1 MKKKVMAFVLTASM
15 ILPLVACGNSGG
27 SGAAAPAA
35 KTEAGS
41 ENTEAAQ
48 TEAKKAEAADDT
60 EAAGEAQAAATEGAS
75 YSINVASTF
84 APEGPVHQVMEEFK
98 SNIETASG
106 GRIKVVIHPS
116 GALGGAREVAEGLHA
131 GTIEMGALGCE
142 DFEYYAPEYSILEAP
157 YLFRDVDHFKNF
169 MDTYGDQIF
178 SEVQEKSGIMTSA
191 WFYRGARMMTANK
204 KIEKPEDLKGL
215 KFRLPS
221 IPVRVSVFEAFG
233 ASPTIVDFSELYMA
247 LKTGTVDAQENPP
260 ETIYSYKYY
269 EAQKYLILSSHIF
282 TLARYI
288 TSESWFNTLT
298 PEDQALIGQAWADAQ
313 AKVTAEYPDPDAT
326 YIEKCQAEGME
337 VVTPDN
343 EAFIKLAAPVVQE
356 YNDKNWKPGL
366 LDMVNDL
373 K

>member
-1 MKKKVMAFVLTASM
+1 MKRKVTALVLTAAMMLS
-15 ILPLVACGNSGG
+15 LAACGGNGAKSTSSAPASEPVNSAAEG
-27 SGAAAPAA
+27 STDASGKEEQPAAA
-35 KTEAGS
+35 
-41 ENTEAAQ
+41 
-48 TEAKKAEAADDT
+48 
-60 EAAGEAQAAATEGAS
+60 EGKS
-75 YSINVASTF
+75 YTINVASTF

-98 SNIETASG
+98 NNIETASG

-116 GALGGAREVAEGLHA
+116 GALGGAREVSEGVHA

-169 MDTYGDQIF
+169 LNTHGDQLF
-178 SEVQEKSGIMTSA
+178 SEVQEKSGIITSA
-191 WFYRGARMMTANK
+191 WFYRGARMMTSNK
-204 KIEKPEDLKGL
+204 KITTPDDLKGL

-233 ASPTIVDFSELYMA
+233 ASPTIVDFAELYMA

-288 TSESWFNTLT
+288 TSEEWFNTLT
-298 PEDQALIGQAWADAQ
+298 VEDQQLINTAGKDAA
-313 AKVTAEYPDPDAT
+313 AKVAEEYPDPDAT
-326 YIEKCQAEGME
+326 YIEKCQDEGME

-343 EAFIKLAAPVVQE
+343 QAFMELAAPVVE
-356 YNDKNWKPGL
+356 KYNQDNWKPGL
-366 LDMVNDL
+366 LDLIDSTQ
-373 K
+373 

>member
-1 MKKKVMAFVLTASM
+1 MKRKVTALVLTAAMMLS
-15 ILPLVACGNSGG
+15 LAACGGNGAKSTSSAPASEPVNSAAEG
-27 SGAAAPAA
+27 STDASGKEEQPAAA
-35 KTEAGS
+35 
-41 ENTEAAQ
+41 
-48 TEAKKAEAADDT
+48 
-60 EAAGEAQAAATEGAS
+60 EGKS
-75 YSINVASTF
+75 YTINVASTF

-98 SNIETASG
+98 NNIETASG

-116 GALGGAREVAEGLHA
+116 GALGGAREVSEGVHA

-169 MDTYGDQIF
+169 LNTHGDQLF
-178 SEVQEKSGIMTSA
+178 SEVQEKSGIITSA
-191 WFYRGARMMTANK
+191 WFYRGARMMTSNK
-204 KIEKPEDLKGL
+204 KITTPDDLKGL

-233 ASPTIVDFSELYMA
+233 ASPTIVDFAELYMA

-288 TSESWFNTLT
+288 TSEEWFNTLT
-298 PEDQALIGQAWADAQ
+298 AEDQQLINTAWKDAA
-313 AKVTAEYPDPDAT
+313 AKVAEEYPDPDAT
-326 YIEKCQAEGME
+326 YIEKCQEEGME

-343 EAFIKLAAPVVQE
+343 PAFMELAAPVVKK
-356 YNDKNWKPGL
+356 YNQDNWKPGL
-366 LDMVNDL
+366 LDLIDSTQ
-373 K
+373 

>member
-1 MKKKVMAFVLTASM
+1 MKRKVTALVLTAAMMLS
-15 ILPLVACGNSGG
+15 LAACGGNGAKSTSSAPASEPVNSAAEG
-27 SGAAAPAA
+27 STDASGKEEQPAAA
-35 KTEAGS
+35 
-41 ENTEAAQ
+41 
-48 TEAKKAEAADDT
+48 
-60 EAAGEAQAAATEGAS
+60 EGKS
-75 YSINVASTF
+75 YTINVASTF

-98 SNIETASG
+98 NNIETASG

-116 GALGGAREVAEGLHA
+116 GALGGAREVSEGVHA

-169 MDTYGDQIF
+169 LNTDGDQLF
-178 SEVQEKSGIMTSA
+178 SEVQEKSGIITSA
-191 WFYRGARMMTANK
+191 WFYRGARMMTSNK
-204 KIEKPEDLKGL
+204 KITTPDDLKGL

-233 ASPTIVDFSELYMA
+233 ASPTIVDFAELYMA

-288 TSESWFNTLT
+288 TSEEWFNTLT
-298 PEDQALIGQAWADAQ
+298 VEDQQLINTAWKDAA
-313 AKVTAEYPDPDAT
+313 AKVAEEYPDPDAT
-326 YIEKCQAEGME
+326 YIEKCQEEGME

-343 EAFIKLAAPVVQE
+343 QAFMELAAPVVE
-356 YNDKNWKPGL
+356 KYNQDNWKPGL
-366 LDMVNDL
+366 LDLIDSTQ
-373 K
+373 

>member
-1 MKKKVMAFVLTASM
+1 MKRKVTALVLTAAMMLS
-15 ILPLVACGNSGG
+15 LAACGGNGAKSTSSAPASEPVNSGAEG
-27 SGAAAPAA
+27 STDASGKEEQPAAA
-35 KTEAGS
+35 
-41 ENTEAAQ
+41 
-48 TEAKKAEAADDT
+48 
-60 EAAGEAQAAATEGAS
+60 EGKS
-75 YSINVASTF
+75 YTINVASTF

-98 SNIETASG
+98 NNIETASG

-116 GALGGAREVAEGLHA
+116 GALGGAREVSEGVHA

-169 MDTYGDQIF
+169 LNTHGDQLF
-178 SEVQEKSGIMTSA
+178 SEVQEKSGIITSA
-191 WFYRGARMMTANK
+191 WFYRGARMMTSNK
-204 KIEKPEDLKGL
+204 KITTPDDLKGL

-233 ASPTIVDFSELYMA
+233 ASPTIVDFAELYMA

-288 TSESWFNTLT
+288 TSEEWFNTLT
-298 PEDQALIGQAWADAQ
+298 VEDQQLINTAWKDAA
-313 AKVTAEYPDPDAT
+313 AKVAEEYPDPDAT
-326 YIEKCQAEGME
+326 YIEKCQEEGME

-343 EAFIKLAAPVVQE
+343 QAFMELAAPVVE
-356 YNDKNWKPGL
+356 KYNQDNWKPGL
-366 LDMVNDL
+366 LDLIDSTQ
-373 K
+373 

>member
-1 MKKKVMAFVLTASM
+1 MKKKVMAVALTASM
-15 ILPLVACGNSGG
+15 ILSLAGCGG
-27 SGAAAPAA
+27 SAGSAATEAA
-35 KTEAGS
+35 KTEPAK
-41 ENTEAAQ
+41 TEAAAG
-48 TEAKKAEAADDT
+48 TEAADGKET
-60 EAAGEAQAAATEGAS
+60 ETAKEAPAATEGAS

-98 SNIETASG
+98 TNIETASG

-169 MDTYGDQIF
+169 MNQYGDQIF

-298 PEDQALIGQAWADAQ
+298 PEDQELIAQAWTDAQ
-313 AKVTAEYPDPDAT
+313 EKVSAEYPDPDAT

-343 EAFIKLAAPVVQE
+343 QAFIELAAPVVQE

-366 LDMVNDL
+366 LDMVNAL

>member
-1 MKKKVMAFVLTASM
+1 MKRKVTALVLTAAMMLS
-15 ILPLVACGNSGG
+15 LAACGGNGAKSTSSAPASEPVNSAAEG
-27 SGAAAPAA
+27 STDASGKEEQPAAA
-35 KTEAGS
+35 
-41 ENTEAAQ
+41 
-48 TEAKKAEAADDT
+48 
-60 EAAGEAQAAATEGAS
+60 EGKS
-75 YSINVASTF
+75 YTINVASTF

-98 SNIETASG
+98 NNIETASG

-116 GALGGAREVAEGLHA
+116 GALGGAREVSEGVHA

-169 MDTYGDQIF
+169 LNTHGDQLF
-178 SEVQEKSGIMTSA
+178 SEVQEKSGIITSA
-191 WFYRGARMMTANK
+191 WFYRGARMMTSNK
-204 KIEKPEDLKGL
+204 KITTPDDLKGL

-233 ASPTIVDFSELYMA
+233 ASPTIVDFAELYMA

-288 TSESWFNTLT
+288 TSSWHFS
-298 PEDQALIGQAWADAQ
+298 I
-313 AKVTAEYPDPDAT
+313 
-326 YIEKCQAEGME
+326 
-337 VVTPDN
+337 
-343 EAFIKLAAPVVQE
+343 
-356 YNDKNWKPGL
+356 
-366 LDMVNDL
+366 
-373 K
+373 

>member
-1 MKKKVMAFVLTASM
+1 MKRKVTALVLTAAMMLS
-15 ILPLVACGNSGG
+15 LAACGGNGAKSTSSAPASEPVNSAAEG
-27 SGAAAPAA
+27 STDASGKEEQPAAA
-35 KTEAGS
+35 
-41 ENTEAAQ
+41 
-48 TEAKKAEAADDT
+48 
-60 EAAGEAQAAATEGAS
+60 EGKS
-75 YSINVASTF
+75 YTINVASTF

-98 SNIETASG
+98 NNIETASG

-116 GALGGAREVAEGLHA
+116 GALGGAREVSEGVHA

-169 MDTYGDQIF
+169 LNTHGDQLF
-178 SEVQEKSGIMTSA
+178 SEVQEKSGIITSA
-191 WFYRGARMMTANK
+191 WFYRGARMMTSNK
-204 KIEKPEDLKGL
+204 KITTPDDLKGL

-233 ASPTIVDFSELYMA
+233 ASPTIVDFAELYMA

-288 TSESWFNTLT
+288 TSEEWFNTLT
-298 PEDQALIGQAWADAQ
+298 AEDQQLINTAWKDAA
-313 AKVTAEYPDPDAT
+313 AKVAEEYPDPDAT
-326 YIEKCQAEGME
+326 YIEKCQEEGME

-343 EAFIKLAAPVVQE
+343 QAFMELAAPVVE
-356 YNDKNWKPGL
+356 KYNQDNWKPGL
-366 LDMVNDL
+366 LDLIDSTQ
-373 K
+373 

>member
-1 MKKKVMAFVLTASM
+1 MKRKLTAAVLTASL
-15 ILPLVACGNSGG
+15 ILSLAACGGTGAKSLTSAPASEPANSAAEKPAED
-27 SGAAAPAA
+27 SGKEEPAAA
-35 KTEAGS
+35 
-41 ENTEAAQ
+41 
-48 TEAKKAEAADDT
+48 AE
-60 EAAGEAQAAATEGAS
+60 GKS
-75 YSINVASTF
+75 YTINVASTF
-84 APEGPVHQVMEEFK
+84 APEGPVHQVMEEFQ
-98 SNIETASG
+98 NNVETASG

-116 GALGGAREVAEGLHA
+116 GALGGAREVSEGVHA

-169 MDTYGDQIF
+169 LDTHGDQLF
-178 SEVQEKSGIMTSA
+178 SEVQEKSGIITSA
-191 WFYRGARMMTANK
+191 WFYRGARMMTSNK
-204 KIEKPEDLKGL
+204 KITTPDDLKGL

-233 ASPTIVDFSELYMA
+233 ASPTIVDFAELYMA

-288 TSESWFNTLT
+288 TSEDWFNTLT
-298 PEDQALIGQAWADAQ
+298 AEDQQLIQTAWADAA
-313 AKVTAEYPDPDAT
+313 AKVAEEYPDPDAT
-326 YIEKCQAEGME
+326 YIEKCQEEGME

-343 EAFIKLAAPVVQE
+343 QAFMELAAPVVE
-356 YNDKNWKPGL
+356 KYNQDNWKPGL
-366 LDMVNDL
+366 LDLINSTQ
-373 K
+373 

>member
-1 MKKKVMAFVLTASM
+1 MKRKVTALVLTAAMMLS
-15 ILPLVACGNSGG
+15 LAACGGNGAKSTSSAPASEPVNSAAEG
-27 SGAAAPAA
+27 STDASGKEEQPAAA
-35 KTEAGS
+35 
-41 ENTEAAQ
+41 
-48 TEAKKAEAADDT
+48 
-60 EAAGEAQAAATEGAS
+60 EGKS
-75 YSINVASTF
+75 YTINVASTF

-98 SNIETASG
+98 NNIETASG

-116 GALGGAREVAEGLHA
+116 GALGGAREVSEGVHA

-157 YLFRDVDHFKNF
+157 YLFRDVDHFNNF
-169 MDTYGDQIF
+169 LNTHGDQLF
-178 SEVQEKSGIMTSA
+178 SEVQEKSGIITSA
-191 WFYRGARMMTANK
+191 WFYRGARMMTSNK
-204 KIEKPEDLKGL
+204 KITTPDDLKGL

-233 ASPTIVDFSELYMA
+233 ASPTIVDFAELYMA

-288 TSESWFNTLT
+288 TSEEWFNTLT
-298 PEDQALIGQAWADAQ
+298 VEDQQLINTAWKDAA
-313 AKVTAEYPDPDAT
+313 AKVAEEYPDPDAT
-326 YIEKCQAEGME
+326 YIEKCQEEGME

-343 EAFIKLAAPVVQE
+343 QAFMELAAPVVE
-356 YNDKNWKPGL
+356 KYNQDNWKPGL
-366 LDMVNDL
+366 LDLIDSTQ
-373 K
+373 

>member
-1 MKKKVMAFVLTASM
+1 MKRKVTALVLTAAMMLS
-15 ILPLVACGNSGG
+15 LAACGGNGAKSTSSAPASEPVNSAAEG
-27 SGAAAPAA
+27 STDASGKEEQPAAA
-35 KTEAGS
+35 
-41 ENTEAAQ
+41 
-48 TEAKKAEAADDT
+48 
-60 EAAGEAQAAATEGAS
+60 EGKS
-75 YSINVASTF
+75 YTINVASTF

-98 SNIETASG
+98 NNIETASG

-116 GALGGAREVAEGLHA
+116 GALGGAREESEGVHA

-169 MDTYGDQIF
+169 LNTHGDQLF
-178 SEVQEKSGIMTSA
+178 SEVQEKSGIITSA
-191 WFYRGARMMTANK
+191 WFYRGARMMTSNK
-204 KIEKPEDLKGL
+204 KITTPDDLKGL

-233 ASPTIVDFSELYMA
+233 ASPTIVDFAELYMA

-288 TSESWFNTLT
+288 TSEEWFNTLT
-298 PEDQALIGQAWADAQ
+298 VEDQQLINTAWKDAA
-313 AKVTAEYPDPDAT
+313 AKVAEEYPDPDAT
-326 YIEKCQAEGME
+326 YIEKCQEEGME

-343 EAFIKLAAPVVQE
+343 QAFMELAAPVVE
-356 YNDKNWKPGL
+356 KYNQDNWKPGL
-366 LDMVNDL
+366 LDLIDSTQ
-373 K
+373 

>member
-1 MKKKVMAFVLTASM
+1 MKRKVTALVLTAAMMLS
-15 ILPLVACGNSGG
+15 LAACGGNGAKSTSSAPASEPVNSAAEG
-27 SGAAAPAA
+27 STDASGKEEQPAAA
-35 KTEAGS
+35 
-41 ENTEAAQ
+41 
-48 TEAKKAEAADDT
+48 
-60 EAAGEAQAAATEGAS
+60 EGKS
-75 YSINVASTF
+75 YTINVASTF

-98 SNIETASG
+98 NNIETASG

-116 GALGGAREVAEGLHA
+116 GALGGAREVSEGVHA

-169 MDTYGDQIF
+169 LNTHGDQLF
-178 SEVQEKSGIMTSA
+178 SEVQEKSGIITSA
-191 WFYRGARMMTANK
+191 WFYRGARMMTSNK
-204 KIEKPEDLKGL
+204 KITTPDDLKGL

-233 ASPTIVDFSELYMA
+233 ASPTIVDFAELYMA

-288 TSESWFNTLT
+288 TSEEWFNTLT
-298 PEDQALIGQAWADAQ
+298 VEDQQLINTAWKDAA
-313 AKVTAEYPDPDAT
+313 AKVAEEYPDPDAT
-326 YIEKCQAEGME
+326 YIEKCQEEGME

-343 EAFIKLAAPVVQE
+343 QAFMELAAPVVKK
-356 YNDKNWKPGL
+356 YNQDNWKPGL
-366 LDMVNDL
+366 LDLIDSTQ
-373 K
+373 

>member
-1 MKKKVMAFVLTASM
+1 MKRKVTALVLTAAMMLS
-15 ILPLVACGNSGG
+15 LAACGGNGAKSTSSAPASEPVNSAAEG
-27 SGAAAPAA
+27 STDASGKEEQPAAA
-35 KTEAGS
+35 
-41 ENTEAAQ
+41 
-48 TEAKKAEAADDT
+48 
-60 EAAGEAQAAATEGAS
+60 EGKS
-75 YSINVASTF
+75 YTINVASTF

-98 SNIETASG
+98 NNIETASG

-116 GALGGAREVAEGLHA
+116 GALGGAREVSEGVHA

-169 MDTYGDQIF
+169 LNTHGDQLF
-178 SEVQEKSGIMTSA
+178 SEVQEKSGIITSA
-191 WFYRGARMMTANK
+191 WFYRGARMMTSNK
-204 KIEKPEDLKGL
+204 KITTPDDLKGL

-221 IPVRVSVFEAFG
+221 IPVRVSVVEAFG
-233 ASPTIVDFSELYMA
+233 ASPTIVDFAELYMA

-288 TSESWFNTLT
+288 TSEEWFNTLT
-298 PEDQALIGQAWADAQ
+298 VEDQQLINTAWKDAA
-313 AKVTAEYPDPDAT
+313 AKVAEEYPDPDAT
-326 YIEKCQAEGME
+326 YIEKCQEEGME

-343 EAFIKLAAPVVQE
+343 QAFMELAAPVVE
-356 YNDKNWKPGL
+356 KYNQDNWKPGL
-366 LDMVNDL
+366 LDLIDSTQ
-373 K
+373 

>member
-1 MKKKVMAFVLTASM
+1 MKRKVTALVLTAAMMLS
-15 ILPLVACGNSGG
+15 LAACGGNGAKSTSSAPASEPVTSAAEGSTDASGKEEQP
-27 SGAAAPAA
+27 AAA
-35 KTEAGS
+35 
-41 ENTEAAQ
+41 
-48 TEAKKAEAADDT
+48 
-60 EAAGEAQAAATEGAS
+60 EGKS
-75 YSINVASTF
+75 YTINVASTF

-98 SNIETASG
+98 NNIETASG

-116 GALGGAREVAEGLHA
+116 GALGGAREVSEGVHA

-169 MDTYGDQIF
+169 LNTHGDQLF
-178 SEVQEKSGIMTSA
+178 SEVQEKSGIITSA
-191 WFYRGARMMTANK
+191 WFYRGARMMTSNK
-204 KIEKPEDLKGL
+204 KITTPDDLKGL

-233 ASPTIVDFSELYMA
+233 ASPTIVDFAELYMA

-288 TSESWFNTLT
+288 TSEEWFNTLT
-298 PEDQALIGQAWADAQ
+298 VEDQQLINTAWKDAA
-313 AKVTAEYPDPDAT
+313 AKVAEEYPDPDAT
-326 YIEKCQAEGME
+326 YIEKCQEEGME

-343 EAFIKLAAPVVQE
+343 QAFMELAAPVVE
-356 YNDKNWKPGL
+356 KYNQDNWKPGL
-366 LDMVNDL
+366 LDLIDSTQ
-373 K
+373 

>member
-1 MKKKVMAFVLTASM
+1 MKKFMSCILTASM
-15 ILPLVACGNSGG
+15 VLPLIACGNQTTGATKETVKTTVEAAAKG
-27 SGAAAPAA
+27 SEATTGAAQ
-35 KTEAGS
+35 KGAG
-41 ENTEAAQ
+41 
-48 TEAKKAEAADDT
+48 
-60 EAAGEAQAAATEGAS
+60 EGAS
-75 YSINVASTF
+75 YTINIASTF
-84 APEGPVHQVMEEFK
+84 APTGPVHQVMEEFK
-98 SNIETASG
+98 TNIETSSS
-106 GRIKVVIHPS
+106 GRIQVVIHPS

-157 YLFRDVDHFKNF
+157 YLFRDAEHFKNF
-169 MDTYGDQIF
+169 LNTHGDQIF

-204 KIEKPEDLKGL
+204 AIMEPGDLKGL

-247 LKTGTVDAQENPP
+247 LKTGTADAQENPP

-282 TLARYI
+282 TLSRYI

-298 PEDQALIGQAWADAQ
+298 AEDQDLINQSWADAQ
-313 AKVTAEYPDPDAT
+313 ETVTAEYPDPDAT
-326 YIEKCQAEGME
+326 YIEKCKEEGME
-337 VVTPDN
+337 VITPNND
-343 EAFIKLAAPVVQE
+343 AFIELAAPVVQD
-356 YNDKNWKPGL
+356 YNDKNWKAGL
-366 LDMVNDL
+366 LELVNSIQ
-373 K
+373 

>member
-1 MKKKVMAFVLTASM
+1 MKRKVTALVLTAAMMLS
-15 ILPLVACGNSGG
+15 LAACGGNGAKSTSSAPASEPVNSAAEG
-27 SGAAAPAA
+27 STDASGKEEQPAAA
-35 KTEAGS
+35 
-41 ENTEAAQ
+41 
-48 TEAKKAEAADDT
+48 
-60 EAAGEAQAAATEGAS
+60 EGKS
-75 YSINVASTF
+75 YTINVASTF

-98 SNIETASG
+98 NNIETASG

-116 GALGGAREVAEGLHA
+116 GALGGAREVSEGVHA

-169 MDTYGDQIF
+169 LNTHGDQLF
-178 SEVQEKSGIMTSA
+178 SEVQEKSGIITSA
-191 WFYRGARMMTANK
+191 WFYRGARMMTSNK
-204 KIEKPEDLKGL
+204 KITTPDDLKGL

-233 ASPTIVDFSELYMA
+233 ASPTIVDFAELYMA

-288 TSESWFNTLT
+288 TSEEWFNTLT
-298 PEDQALIGQAWADAQ
+298 VEDQQLINTAWKDAA
-313 AKVTAEYPDPDAT
+313 AKVAEEYPDPDAT
-326 YIEKCQAEGME
+326 YIEKCQEQGME

-343 EAFIKLAAPVVQE
+343 QAFMELAAPVVE
-356 YNDKNWKPGL
+356 KYNQDNWKPGL
-366 LDMVNDL
+366 LDLIDSTQ
-373 K
+373 

>member
-1 MKKKVMAFVLTASM
+1 MKRKVTALVLTAAMMLS
-15 ILPLVACGNSGG
+15 LAACGGNGAKSTSSAPASEQVNSAAEG
-27 SGAAAPAA
+27 STDASGKEEQPAAA
-35 KTEAGS
+35 
-41 ENTEAAQ
+41 
-48 TEAKKAEAADDT
+48 
-60 EAAGEAQAAATEGAS
+60 EGKS
-75 YSINVASTF
+75 YTINVASTF

-98 SNIETASG
+98 NNIETASG

-116 GALGGAREVAEGLHA
+116 GALGGAREVSEGVHA

-169 MDTYGDQIF
+169 LNTHGDQLF
-178 SEVQEKSGIMTSA
+178 SEVQEKSGIITSA
-191 WFYRGARMMTANK
+191 WFYRGARMMTSNK
-204 KIEKPEDLKGL
+204 KITTPDDLKGL

-233 ASPTIVDFSELYMA
+233 ASPTIVDFAELYMA

-288 TSESWFNTLT
+288 TSEEWFNTLT
-298 PEDQALIGQAWADAQ
+298 VEDQQLINTAWKDAA
-313 AKVTAEYPDPDAT
+313 AKVAEEYPDPDAT
-326 YIEKCQAEGME
+326 YIEKCQEEGME

-343 EAFIKLAAPVVQE
+343 QAFMELAAPVVE
-356 YNDKNWKPGL
+356 KYNQDNWKPGL
-366 LDMVNDL
+366 LDLIDSTQ
-373 K
+373 

>member
-1 MKKKVMAFVLTASM
+1 MKRKVTALVLTAAMMLS
-15 ILPLVACGNSGG
+15 LAACGGNGAKSTSSAPASEPVNSAAEG
-27 SGAAAPAA
+27 STDASGKEEQPAAA
-35 KTEAGS
+35 
-41 ENTEAAQ
+41 
-48 TEAKKAEAADDT
+48 
-60 EAAGEAQAAATEGAS
+60 EGKS
-75 YSINVASTF
+75 YTINVASTF

-98 SNIETASG
+98 NNIETASG

-116 GALGGAREVAEGLHA
+116 GALGGAREVSEGVHA

-169 MDTYGDQIF
+169 LNTHGDQLF
-178 SEVQEKSGIMTSA
+178 SEVQEKSGIITSA
-191 WFYRGARMMTANK
+191 WFYRGARMMTSNK
-204 KIEKPEDLKGL
+204 KITTPDDLKGL

-233 ASPTIVDFSELYMA
+233 ASPTIVDFAELYMA

-288 TSESWFNTLT
+288 TSEEWFNTLT
-298 PEDQALIGQAWADAQ
+298 VEDQQLINTAWKDAA
-313 AKVTAEYPDPDAT
+313 AKVAEEYPDPDAT
-326 YIEKCQAEGME
+326 YIEKCQEEGME

-343 EAFIKLAAPVVQE
+343 QAFMELAAPVVE
-356 YNDKNWKPGL
+356 KYNQDNWKPGL
-366 LDMVNDL
+366 LDLIDSTQ
-373 K
+373 

>member
-1 MKKKVMAFVLTASM
+1 MKRKVTALVLTAAMMLS
-15 ILPLVACGNSGG
+15 LAACGGNGAKSTSSAPASEPVNSAAEG
-27 SGAAAPAA
+27 STDASGKEEQPAAA
-35 KTEAGS
+35 
-41 ENTEAAQ
+41 
-48 TEAKKAEAADDT
+48 
-60 EAAGEAQAAATEGAS
+60 EGKS
-75 YSINVASTF
+75 YTINVASTF

-98 SNIETASG
+98 NNIETASG

-116 GALGGAREVAEGLHA
+116 GALGGAREVSEGVHA

-169 MDTYGDQIF
+169 LNTHGDQLF
-178 SEVQEKSGIMTSA
+178 SEVQEKSGIITSA
-191 WFYRGARMMTANK
+191 WFYSGARMMTSNK
-204 KIEKPEDLKGL
+204 KITTPDDLKGL

-233 ASPTIVDFSELYMA
+233 ASPTIVDFAELYMA

-288 TSESWFNTLT
+288 TSEEWFNTLT
-298 PEDQALIGQAWADAQ
+298 VEDQQLINTAWKDAA
-313 AKVTAEYPDPDAT
+313 AKVAEEYPDPDAT
-326 YIEKCQAEGME
+326 YIEKCQEEGME

-343 EAFIKLAAPVVQE
+343 QAFMELAAPVVE
-356 YNDKNWKPGL
+356 KYNQDNWKPGL
-366 LDMVNDL
+366 LDLIDSTQ
-373 K
+373 

>member
-1 MKKKVMAFVLTASM
+1 MKRKVTALVLTAAMMLS
-15 ILPLVACGNSGG
+15 LAACGGNGAKSTSSAPASEPVNSAAEG
-27 SGAAAPAA
+27 STDASGKEEQPAAA
-35 KTEAGS
+35 
-41 ENTEAAQ
+41 
-48 TEAKKAEAADDT
+48 
-60 EAAGEAQAAATEGAS
+60 EGKS
-75 YSINVASTF
+75 YTINVASTF

-98 SNIETASG
+98 NNIETASG

-116 GALGGAREVAEGLHA
+116 GALGGAREVSEGVHA

-169 MDTYGDQIF
+169 LNTHGDQLF
-178 SEVQEKSGIMTSA
+178 SEVQEKSGIITSA
-191 WFYRGARMMTANK
+191 WFYRGARMMTSNK
-204 KIEKPEDLKGL
+204 KITTPDDLKGM

-233 ASPTIVDFSELYMA
+233 ASPTIVDFAELYMA

-288 TSESWFNTLT
+288 TSEEWFNTLT
-298 PEDQALIGQAWADAQ
+298 VEDQQLINTAWKDAA
-313 AKVTAEYPDPDAT
+313 AKVAEEYPDPDAT
-326 YIEKCQAEGME
+326 YIEKCQEEGME

-343 EAFIKLAAPVVQE
+343 QAFMELAAPVVE
-356 YNDKNWKPGL
+356 KYNQDNWKPGL
-366 LDMVNDL
+366 LDLIDSTQ
-373 K
+373 

>member
-1 MKKKVMAFVLTASM
+1 MKRKVTALVLTAAMMLS
-15 ILPLVACGNSGG
+15 LAACGGNGAKSTSSAPASEPVNSAAEG
-27 SGAAAPAA
+27 STDASGKEEQPAAA
-35 KTEAGS
+35 
-41 ENTEAAQ
+41 
-48 TEAKKAEAADDT
+48 
-60 EAAGEAQAAATEGAS
+60 EGKS
-75 YSINVASTF
+75 YTINVASTF

-98 SNIETASG
+98 NNIETASG

-116 GALGGAREVAEGLHA
+116 GALGGAREVSEGVHA

-169 MDTYGDQIF
+169 LNTHGDQLF
-178 SEVQEKSGIMTSA
+178 SEVQEKSGIITSA
-191 WFYRGARMMTANK
+191 WFYRGARMMTSNK
-204 KIEKPEDLKGL
+204 KIATPDDLKGL

-233 ASPTIVDFSELYMA
+233 ASPTIVDFAELYMA

-288 TSESWFNTLT
+288 TSEEWFNTLT
-298 PEDQALIGQAWADAQ
+298 VEDQQLINTAWKDAA
-313 AKVTAEYPDPDAT
+313 AKVAEEYPDPDAT
-326 YIEKCQAEGME
+326 YIEKCQEEGME

-343 EAFIKLAAPVVQE
+343 QAFMELAAPVVE
-356 YNDKNWKPGL
+356 KYNQDNWKPGL
-366 LDMVNDL
+366 LDLIDSTQ
-373 K
+373 

>member
-1 MKKKVMAFVLTASM
+1 MKKKIMALVLTAAMVLS
-15 ILPLVACGNSGG
+15 LAACSSTG
-27 SGAAAPAA
+27 STAKTTAAPAETA
-35 KTEAGS
+35 GTEEKG
-41 ENTEAAQ
+41 TEEKGTQ
-48 TEAKKAEAADDT
+48 
-60 EAAGEAQAAATEGAS
+60 GEVKEPASEGAS
-75 YSINVASTF
+75 YTINIASTF

-98 SNIETASG
+98 ANIETSSG

-116 GALGGAREVAEGLHA
+116 GALGGAREVSEGLHA

-157 YLFRDVDHFKNF
+157 YLFKDVDHFKNF
-169 MDTYGDQIF
+169 INTYGDQIF

-288 TSESWFNTLT
+288 TSEDWFNSLT
-298 PEDQALIGQAWADAQ
+298 PEDQGLIDQAWADAQ
-313 AKVTAEYPDPDAT
+313 AKVTEEYPDPDAT

-343 EAFIKLAAPVVQE
+343 EAFIELAAPVVQK
-356 YNDKNWKPGL
+356 YNDENWKPGL
-366 LDMVNDL
+366 LELVNEL

>member
-1 MKKKVMAFVLTASM
+1 MKRKMMALALTVSM
-15 ILPLVACGNSGG
+15 VLPLAACGSSGG
-27 SGAAAPAA
+27 STATTAAEAA
-35 KTEAGS
+35 KTE
-41 ENTEAAQ
+41 EVKTEAAKDGESQ
-48 TEAKKAEAADDT
+48 AD
-60 EAAGEAQAAATEGAS
+60 GEASAAASASEGAS
-75 YSINVASTF
+75 YTVNVASTF

-98 SNIETASG
+98 ANVETASG

-116 GALGGAREVAEGLHA
+116 GALGGAREVAEGIHA

-157 YLFRDVDHFKNF
+157 YLFRDVEHFKNF
-169 MDTYGDQIF
+169 INTHGDQIF

-204 KIEKPEDLKGL
+204 EIVKPEDLKGL

-288 TSESWFNTLT
+288 TSEAWFNTLT
-298 PEDQALIGQAWADAQ
+298 PADQELISKAWTDAQ
-313 AKVTAEYPDPDAT
+313 TKVTEEYPDPDAT
-326 YIEKCQAEGME
+326 YIEKCEAEGMT

-343 EAFIKLAAPVVQE
+343 EAFIELAAPVVQK
-356 YNDKNWKPGL
+356 YNDENWKPGL
-366 LDMVNDL
+366 LELVNDT

>member
-1 MKKKVMAFVLTASM
+1 MKRKVTALVLTAAMMLS
-15 ILPLVACGNSGG
+15 LAACGGNGAKSTSSASASEPVNSAAEG
-27 SGAAAPAA
+27 SADASEKEEQPAAA
-35 KTEAGS
+35 
-41 ENTEAAQ
+41 
-48 TEAKKAEAADDT
+48 
-60 EAAGEAQAAATEGAS
+60 EGKS
-75 YSINVASTF
+75 YTINVASTF

-98 SNIETASG
+98 NNIETASG

-116 GALGGAREVAEGLHA
+116 GALGGAREVSEGVHA

-169 MDTYGDQIF
+169 LNTHGDQLF
-178 SEVQEKSGIMTSA
+178 SEVQEKSGIITSA
-191 WFYRGARMMTANK
+191 WFYRGARMMTSNK
-204 KIEKPEDLKGL
+204 KITTPDDLKGL

-233 ASPTIVDFSELYMA
+233 ASPTIVDFAELYMA

-288 TSESWFNTLT
+288 TSEEWFNTLT
-298 PEDQALIGQAWADAQ
+298 AEDQQLINTAWKDAA
-313 AKVTAEYPDPDAT
+313 AKVAEEYPDPDAT
-326 YIEKCQAEGME
+326 YIEKCQEEGME

-343 EAFIKLAAPVVQE
+343 QAFMELAAPVVE
-356 YNDKNWKPGL
+356 KYNQDNWKPGL
-366 LDMVNDL
+366 LDLIDSTQ
-373 K
+373 

>member
-1 MKKKVMAFVLTASM
+1 MKRKVTALGLTAAMMLS
-15 ILPLVACGNSGG
+15 LAACGGNGAKSTSSAPASEPVNSAAEG
-27 SGAAAPAA
+27 STDASGKEEQPAAA
-35 KTEAGS
+35 
-41 ENTEAAQ
+41 
-48 TEAKKAEAADDT
+48 
-60 EAAGEAQAAATEGAS
+60 EGKS
-75 YSINVASTF
+75 YTINVASTF

-98 SNIETASG
+98 NNIETASG

-116 GALGGAREVAEGLHA
+116 GALGGAREVSEGVHA

-169 MDTYGDQIF
+169 LNTHGDQLF
-178 SEVQEKSGIMTSA
+178 SEVQEKSGIITSA
-191 WFYRGARMMTANK
+191 WFYRGARMMTSNK
-204 KIEKPEDLKGL
+204 KITTPDDLKGL

-233 ASPTIVDFSELYMA
+233 ASPTIVDFAELYMA

-288 TSESWFNTLT
+288 TSEEWFNTLT
-298 PEDQALIGQAWADAQ
+298 VEDQQLINTAWKDAA
-313 AKVTAEYPDPDAT
+313 AKVAEEYPDPDAT
-326 YIEKCQAEGME
+326 YIEKCQEEGME

-343 EAFIKLAAPVVQE
+343 QAFMELAAPVVE
-356 YNDKNWKPGL
+356 KYNQDNWKPGL
-366 LDMVNDL
+366 LDLIDSTQ
-373 K
+373 

>member
-1 MKKKVMAFVLTASM
+1 MKRKVTALVLTAAMMLS
-15 ILPLVACGNSGG
+15 LAACGGNGAKSTSTAPASEPVNSAAEG
-27 SGAAAPAA
+27 STDASGKEEQPAAA
-35 KTEAGS
+35 
-41 ENTEAAQ
+41 
-48 TEAKKAEAADDT
+48 
-60 EAAGEAQAAATEGAS
+60 EGKS
-75 YSINVASTF
+75 YTINVASTF

-98 SNIETASG
+98 NNIETASG

-116 GALGGAREVAEGLHA
+116 GALGGAREVSEGVHA

-169 MDTYGDQIF
+169 LNTHGDQLF
-178 SEVQEKSGIMTSA
+178 SEVQEKSGIITSA
-191 WFYRGARMMTANK
+191 WFYRGARMMTSNK
-204 KIEKPEDLKGL
+204 KITTPDDLKGL

-233 ASPTIVDFSELYMA
+233 ASPTIVDFAELYMA

-288 TSESWFNTLT
+288 TSEEWFNTLT
-298 PEDQALIGQAWADAQ
+298 VEDQQLINTAWKDAA
-313 AKVTAEYPDPDAT
+313 AKVAEEYPDPDAT
-326 YIEKCQAEGME
+326 YIEKCQEEGME

-343 EAFIKLAAPVVQE
+343 QAFMELAAPVVE
-356 YNDKNWKPGL
+356 KYNQDNWKPGL
-366 LDMVNDL
+366 LDLIDSTQ
-373 K
+373 